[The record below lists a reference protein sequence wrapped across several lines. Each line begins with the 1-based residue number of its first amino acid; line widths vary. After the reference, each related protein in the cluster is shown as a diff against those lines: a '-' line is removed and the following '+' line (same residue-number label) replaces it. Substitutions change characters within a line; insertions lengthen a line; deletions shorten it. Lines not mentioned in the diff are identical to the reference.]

1 MTSAENTVPGRAG
14 WRGLGHSSV
23 HRVSASPRYGILY
36 SVQRSQVRTAGAE
49 PAGQAEAQAPQR
61 RSPWS
66 RLPGADSLWWLA
78 AVAAAFTAVQ
88 LLFVRLHGLSWDEVV
103 YVSQVSG
110 HVPAAPFDPARSR
123 GIPLLV
129 APVTLIT
136 SSITVLRV
144 YLAIASG
151 AAMFCSLLA
160 WRRLRPAWMLALA
173 GLAFGGLW
181 VTQYYGP
188 QAMPDEWLAFAALA
202 SVGVFLR
209 CVGLP
214 ADGAAAGP
222 ARTRRRLAALA
233 ALIAAAALI
242 RPGDA
247 VFLVVV
253 LIAAALAVRS
263 WRRWPVIAAIVAG
276 LIAGAAEWVI
286 EAFARFGGPVER
298 LHLAS
303 AEQAGLGLR
312 FGVWAELR
320 SLNGP
325 TLCRPCTI
333 GWKYPVLSVWWLALP
348 LLIAAGVLAA
358 RRAGRLASAAL
369 AAACALGLAA
379 QYLFGVSYAAPRFLI
394 PAYALAAIPIADLI
408 GYLVARTR
416 PAERPAMR
424 VLIGVVLAGQL
435 IAQHAVLMRQVV
447 DTAKLHKDYAA
458 VAADLHRL
466 GVSAPRC
473 LINGAQRIPVAFYAG
488 CASTP
493 NPIRVEPTLAR
504 PANPGGPWRFALLEW
519 RRSRPPAYVRGWRHV
534 ELRNAGYLRFVVYL
548 PPPG

>member
-1 MTSAENTVPGRAG
+1 M
-14 WRGLGHSSV
+14 
-23 HRVSASPRYGILY
+23 
-36 SVQRSQVRTAGAE
+36 QRNQVRTASAE
-49 PAGQAEAQAPQR
+49 PTIEASAEAPEH
-61 RSPWS
+61 RSPWP

-78 AVAAAFTAVQ
+78 GVAVAFTAVQ
-88 LLFVRLHGLSWDEVV
+88 LVYIRLHGLSWDEVV

-129 APVTLIT
+129 APVALIT
-136 SSITVLRV
+136 SSITALRV
-144 YLAIASG
+144 YLAVASG
-151 AAMFCSLLA
+151 AALFGCLLA

-202 SVGVFLR
+202 SVGLFLR
-209 CVGLP
+209 AIGRP
-214 ADGAAAGP
+214 ADGITDEPG
-222 ARTRRRLAALA
+222 RVRLRLATLA
-233 ALIAAAALI
+233 AVIAAAALI

-253 LIAAALAVRS
+253 LIAAALAVRP
-263 WRRWPVIAAIVAG
+263 WRRWPVIAAVVAG
-276 LIAGAAEWVI
+276 LVAGAAEWVI
-286 EAFARFGGPVER
+286 EAYARFGGPIER

-303 AEQAGLGLR
+303 AEQAGFGLR

-333 GWKYPVLSVWWLALP
+333 GWKYPVLSIWWLALP
-348 LLIAAGVLAA
+348 LLVAAGVLAA
-358 RRAGRLASAAL
+358 RRAGRRGSAAL

-379 QYLFGVSYAAPRFLI
+379 QYLFGISYAAPRFLI

-408 GYLVARTR
+408 AYLVARTR
-416 PAERPAMR
+416 PAERPAAR
-424 VLIGVVLAGQL
+424 VLIGVLLAGQL

-447 DTAKLHKDYAA
+447 DTSKLHEDYAA

-466 GVSAPRC
+466 GVSAPC

-493 NPIRVEPTLAR
+493 NPISAEPALAR
-504 PANPGGPWRFALLEW
+504 PTNPGGPWRFALLEW
-519 RRSRPPAYVRGWRHV
+519 RSSRPPAYVRDWRHV
-534 ELRNAGYLRFVVYL
+534 RLHNAGLLKFVVYL